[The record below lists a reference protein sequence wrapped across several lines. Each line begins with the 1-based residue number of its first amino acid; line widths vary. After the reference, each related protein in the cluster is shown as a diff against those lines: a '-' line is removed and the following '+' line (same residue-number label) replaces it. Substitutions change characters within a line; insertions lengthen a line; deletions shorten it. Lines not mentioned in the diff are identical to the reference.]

1 METEEKVATVFSL
14 YDFSIRGLIDVLAIV
29 FLVGL
34 IYYPKHK
41 NKDFIFTFVLF
52 NVINFMICFL
62 LGAAKI
68 KMGFAFGLFA
78 IFSII
83 KYRTIVVSI
92 KDMGYFFVCVAL
104 GMLNSLANTNDGYI
118 LLIVCNAVI
127 LTLTFFLERLN
138 FINNENVK
146 EIIYDNVLLIK
157 PDVRDDLI
165 ADLRERTGLEI
176 HKVEIVSINYL
187 KDTVLLKA
195 YYYSK
200 ESENTLP
207 TTTDND

>member
-1 METEEKVATVFSL
+1 METEEKVAAVFSL
-14 YDFSIRGLIDVLAIV
+14 YDFSIRAIIDVLAIV
-29 FLVGL
+29 ILVGL

-52 NVINFMICFL
+52 NIINFMICYL

-104 GMLNSLANTNDGYI
+104 GMLNSLANSSDGFVI
-118 LLIVCNAVI
+118 MIVCNAVI
-127 LTLTFFLERLN
+127 LILTFFLERLN

-146 EIIYDNVLLIK
+146 EIIYDNVRLIK
-157 PDVRDDLI
+157 PDVRDELI
-165 ADLRERTGLEI
+165 ADLVERTGLEI

-195 YYYSK
+195 YYYAK
-200 ESENTLP
+200 ESENMLP
-207 TTTDND
+207 TTSDND